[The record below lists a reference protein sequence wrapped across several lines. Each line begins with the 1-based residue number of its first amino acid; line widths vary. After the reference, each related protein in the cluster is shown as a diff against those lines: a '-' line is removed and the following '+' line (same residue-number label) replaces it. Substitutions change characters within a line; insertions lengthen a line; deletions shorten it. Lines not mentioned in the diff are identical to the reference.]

1 MSGSVGAGMTT
12 AVFVAPYFLPTT
24 VRFIEAVADLAG
36 VRLGLVSQDPEG
48 KLPPGVRGKI
58 GAHWQVRDAL
68 DVDQI
73 VEAARCLSEHLGPID
88 RLVGTLEEL
97 QVPLGAARERLGI
110 EGMDEATAWN
120 FRDKARMK
128 TVLREAGVPCARHRL
143 AATAAEARAF
153 AAEVGYP
160 LVLKP
165 PAGAGARSTFR
176 VDDDRALAEALGVA
190 PPRPG
195 RRVLLEEFVT
205 GEEHSFDSVWSGGRM
220 LWHSLTRY
228 LPGPLDV
235 LRNPWIQ
242 WCVLLPREVD
252 DPRYDDIRSV
262 ADRALRTLGIGTGL
276 CHMEWFRRRD
286 GSVAVSE
293 VGARPPG
300 AQITSLISWAH
311 DFDLYRAWARL
322 MISGTFEAPERR
334 YAAGIAYF
342 RGQGEG
348 RVRSIH
354 GLDQAQRE
362 MGELVVEVALPR
374 PGQAPASGYEGEG
387 FAILRHPETSVVEA
401 ALARL
406 VRLVRVELA

>member
-1 MSGSVGAGMTT
+1 MTT

-68 DVDQI
+68 DV
-73 VEAARCLSEHLGPID
+73 E
-88 RLVGTLEEL
+88 
-97 QVPLGAARERLGI
+97 
-110 EGMDEATAWN
+110 
-120 FRDKARMK
+120 
-128 TVLREAGVPCARHRL
+128 
-143 AATAAEARAF
+143 
-153 AAEVGYP
+153 
-160 LVLKP
+160 P

-242 WCVLLPREVD
+242 W
-252 DPRYDDIRSV
+252 
-262 ADRALRTLGIGTGL
+262 
-276 CHMEWFRRRD
+276 
-286 GSVAVSE
+286 
-293 VGARPPG
+293 
-300 AQITSLISWAH
+300 
-311 DFDLYRAWARL
+311 
-322 MISGTFEAPERR
+322 
-334 YAAGIAYF
+334 
-342 RGQGEG
+342 
-348 RVRSIH
+348 
-354 GLDQAQRE
+354 
-362 MGELVVEVALPR
+362 
-374 PGQAPASGYEGEG
+374 
-387 FAILRHPETSVVEA
+387 
-401 ALARL
+401 
-406 VRLVRVELA
+406 